1 MGQAWKQLERDAAA
15 ALGGRRNVE
24 KGLGGPDVVDVPGW
38 LCECKYRDTL
48 AVDTLYRQERQKRR
62 ADLRRGRKFCLVVRA
77 QGQRPLAVVD
87 LADFADLVTG
97 RNGPQ
102 GE

>member
-1 MGQAWKQLERDAAA
+1 
-15 ALGGRRNVE
+15 
-24 KGLGGPDVVDVPGW
+24 
-38 LCECKYRDTL
+38 
-48 AVDTLYRQERQKRR
+48 
-62 ADLRRGRKFCLVVRA
+62 VRA

>member
-1 MGQAWKQLERDAAA
+1 MNHLNFAQEVNQRMEVLLREQGRLIGYVRRDNETGEEEFF
-15 ALGGRRNVE
+15 LFE
-24 KGLGGPDVVDVPGW
+24 SPKEPTS
-38 LCECKYRDTL
+38 E
-48 AVDTLYRQERQKRR
+48 QERQKRR

-97 RNGPQ
+97 RNGHP